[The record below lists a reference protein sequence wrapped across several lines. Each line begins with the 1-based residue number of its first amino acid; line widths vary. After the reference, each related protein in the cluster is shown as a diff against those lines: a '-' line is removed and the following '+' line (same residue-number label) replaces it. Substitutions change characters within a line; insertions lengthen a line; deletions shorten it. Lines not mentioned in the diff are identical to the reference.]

1 MDKFDFEKKQAT
13 PEWLTSILVK
23 NGFLSKG
30 KVSSIEQEISQSIGS
45 TITST
50 FFSLKV
56 NYSKESSSLLPS
68 KILMKMIKPEFYD
81 GGQREIDF
89 YDAVVNTRLHYHW

>member
-30 KVSSIEQEISQSIGS
+30 KVSSIEQETTLSDS
-45 TITST
+45 TFIST

-56 NYSKESSSLLPS
+56 KYSQKSVGTLPS
-68 KILMKMIKPEFYD
+68 KILMKIIKSEFYD
-81 GGQREIDF
+81 WGQKEVDF
-89 YDAVVNTRLHYHW
+89 

>member
-30 KVSSIEQEISQSIGS
+30 KVSSIEQEISKSFGS

-56 NYSKESSSLLPS
+56 NYSQESLGLLPS
-68 KILMKMIKPEFYD
+68 KILIKMINPEFYD
-81 GGQREIDF
+81 I
-89 YDAVVNTRLHYHW
+89 